1 MELITRSITAKSR
14 CHENNEDSFICKDK
28 YIVVADGMGG
38 EACGDVASK
47 VAISTISSFLDSSLD
62 ETCSVDDIRELTF
75 SAISKADK
83 EIIEYV
89 TSHPEADGM
98 GTTVL
103 VLIHINQ
110 NLYVAWC
117 GDSRCYY
124 YDSSKRL
131 SQLTTDHSYVQ
142 QLIDEGRI
150 SADEAFSHPDNN
162 LVTRYVGGGEET
174 CKPEFVSSKL
184 DLDGCVIL
192 CSDGLS
198 GYCKNDEIEQE
209 LRLCPHDN
217 IPKRLLELAIQK
229 GSDDDITIVT
239 LTPKVESPKCRTSML
254 SWLKKLKQH

>member
-62 ETCSVDDIRELTF
+62 ETCSV
-75 SAISKADK
+75 
-83 EIIEYV
+83 
-89 TSHPEADGM
+89 
-98 GTTVL
+98 
-103 VLIHINQ
+103 
-110 NLYVAWC
+110 AWF